1 MADDAGDDAA
11 EAAGEVGASAVHDG
25 ELDAAKA
32 LPHRLAGR
40 IAGKQCGDVGTLPR
54 QQLVYLRSARPDE
67 RRAGCIWRDQPDAAV
82 RATKGRH
89 RPAQQQDVAERT
101 GPDDERCQGTS
112 MRAVEALPS
121 RSVPRTTR
129 TWGPGEPRFPTGIS

>member
-1 MADDAGDDAA
+1 MTDDAGDHEA
-11 EAAGEVGASAVHDG
+11 EAAREIGASAENES

-32 LPHRLAGR
+32 LPHRPAGR
-40 IAGKQCGDVGTLPR
+40 IAGKHRGDVGTLPR
-54 QQLVYLRSARPDE
+54 QQLVHLRYARSHE
-67 RRAGCIWRDQPDAAV
+67 GGAGRLRRDQDDAAV

-89 RPAQQQDVAERT
+89 RPAQQQDVAEGPR
-101 GPDDERCQGTS
+101 PDDERGQGTS